1 MESSLAGVRS
11 AALRRVSVT
20 GLAYFVTGEVFIVLA
35 GAVTGPARIA
45 FRLAAW
51 LISAAIF
58 AAHVRYEYAR
68 MNNPPGATAWRAATA
83 VAFGAFCVALVAY
96 VRSMIASPDRH
107 TSMVATI
114 IAWPLLAGIPAFLV
128 ALVATV
134 IAGKVVKRPSA

>member
-1 MESSLAGVRS
+1 MESRPAGVNSS
-11 AALRRVSVT
+11 AVVRVLLT
-20 GLAYFVTGEVFIVLA
+20 GLAYFVIGEAFIFLA

-58 AAHVRYEYAR
+58 ASHVRYEYAR
-68 MNNPPGATAWRAATA
+68 MNNPPGTTAWRAAAA

-96 VRSMIASPDRH
+96 TRSIVASPEH
-107 TSMVATI
+107 HSSMVATI

-134 IAGKVVKRPSA
+134 IAGKFAKRLSV